1 MIENPPENGNR
12 FTVAIYRRD
21 TEEKIYQS
29 GYLDPGQVMETA
41 PLDAEL
47 AEGEYTVTG
56 KTKTGESIQ
65 FYANGE
71 VTTEQKVTISS
82 EKALWEG
89 HHYVSWDKADGDPN
103 KSFNLIPQEVMTA
116 LKPGTILRV
125 YYSIEPTA
133 EYHQMQLATGWWTG
147 LMDKIEFSEDGVY
160 ELIITQEV
168 IDKINAE
175 AGFLCVGHGYYV
187 DLVTVQ

>member
-1 MIENPPENGNR
+1 
-12 FTVAIYRRD
+12 
-21 TEEKIYQS
+21 
-29 GYLDPGQVMETA
+29 
-41 PLDAEL
+41 
-47 AEGEYTVTG
+47 
-56 KTKTGESIQ
+56 
-65 FYANGE
+65 
-71 VTTEQKVTISS
+71 
-82 EKALWEG
+82 
-89 HHYVSWDKADGDPN
+89 
-103 KSFNLIPQEVMTA
+103 MTA

-147 LMDKIEFSEDGVY
+147 LMDKIEFSEDGVC
-160 ELIITQEV
+160 ELIVTQEV

>member
-1 MIENPPENGNR
+1 MYYEFQNQDCCTTYERSDLYRYLSPTRSPDDRSSSDHVRTIKRQRNR
-12 FTVAIYRRD
+12 CLCSDNFCT
-21 TEEKIYQS
+21 
-29 GYLDPGQVMETA
+29 L
-41 PLDAEL
+41 
-47 AEGEYTVTG
+47 TG

-133 EYHQMQLATGWWTG
+133 EYHQMQLATGW
-147 LMDKIEFSEDGVY
+147 
-160 ELIITQEV
+160 
-168 IDKINAE
+168 
-175 AGFLCVGHGYYV
+175 
-187 DLVTVQ
+187 